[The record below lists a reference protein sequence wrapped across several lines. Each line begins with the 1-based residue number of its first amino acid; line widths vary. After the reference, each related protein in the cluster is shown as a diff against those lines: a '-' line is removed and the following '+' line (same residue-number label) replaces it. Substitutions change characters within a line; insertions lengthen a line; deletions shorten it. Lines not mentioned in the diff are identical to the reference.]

1 MTTVLVT
8 GGGDRLREV
17 VAAVEATGAETVCVE
32 SLDRLGESV
41 AGRTLDGW
49 VQLPVSISPTP
60 GSLVARVE
68 QFLTEG
74 LLSRFRAAAT
84 VLPSLSPTAAVL
96 LVGGQTQVDAEAPD
110 DAEARRALMRVLAH
124 ALRAERAPERL
135 TVRLADHTWSAEDV
149 ATAVTGNA
157 PSRTTAQPTLSSS
170 DDAIGQAYADW
181 RAEVLGLMRVEF

>member
-17 VAAVEATGAETVCVE
+17 VAAVEATGAETVCVDA
-32 SLDRLGESV
+32 LDRLGESV
-41 AGRTLDGW
+41 SGRTLDGW

-60 GSLVARVE
+60 GSLVSRVE

-84 VLPSLSPTAAVL
+84 VLPSLSPTATVL
-96 LVGGQTQVDAEAPD
+96 LVGGQTQVDSEAPD

-135 TVRLADHTWSAEDV
+135 TVRLADHEWSAEDI
-149 ATAVTGNA
+149 ATAATGGSA
-157 PSRTTAQPTLSSS
+157 PRSGTQPTLSGS